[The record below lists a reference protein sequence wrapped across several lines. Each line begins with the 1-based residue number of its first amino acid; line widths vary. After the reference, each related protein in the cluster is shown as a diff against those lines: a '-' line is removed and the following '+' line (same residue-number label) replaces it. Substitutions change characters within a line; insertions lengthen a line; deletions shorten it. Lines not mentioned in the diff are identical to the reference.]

1 MFKIF
6 EVLKDH
12 GLKVTP
18 QRLAVYE
25 VLKNTK
31 EHPSAET
38 IYNKLLPLY
47 PTMSFATVYKTLQVL
62 KDINLVQELNV
73 GEGSF
78 RYDAT
83 VAHHPHI
90 TCLGCGKVDDVEDEM
105 IFDLQDKV
113 STKTG
118 YKLVRQQLYF
128 FGYCPECRDKE
139 EIQ

>member
-1 MFKIF
+1 MFRIF

-78 RYDAT
+78 RYDAIVT
-83 VAHHPHI
+83 HHPHI

-113 STKTG
+113 SNKTG

-128 FGYCPECRDKE
+128 FGYCPACRDSE
-139 EIQ
+139 

>member
-1 MFKIF
+1 MFRIF
-6 EVLKDH
+6 EVLKEH

-78 RYDAT
+78 RYDAM

-113 STKTG
+113 SSKTG

-128 FGYCPECRDKE
+128 YGYCPECRNKE
-139 EIQ
+139 EVQ

>member
-1 MFKIF
+1 MFRIF
-6 EVLKDH
+6 EVLKDN

-90 TCLGCGKVDDVEDEM
+90 TCLSCGKVDDVEDET

-113 STKTG
+113 SEKTG

-128 FGYCPECRDKE
+128 FGYCPVCRDKE
-139 EIQ
+139 EVQ